1 TSSPHPGVLTRG
13 AASATRTKIESAGA
27 RSNERAERA
36 PVRLPHEP
44 ELGNASGGRVMSD
57 IAARQAE
64 TDAFG
69 KVETHGI
76 EAIPTHQ
83 RHGQPREL
91 AFLWGGAF
99 VNYASLFTASLLTT
113 YYGLGVWDGLAATTI
128 GTVAAA
134 VILGLLS
141 NTGPR
146 SGLPQIVFTRR
157 IFGLRGSYLGAAL
170 TLFLAVGWFAVDCV
184 IAAQAG
190 AALIRPGSRVLT
202 LGLVLLVATVS
213 VGVAVYGHRTI
224 KVLETYG
231 AVVFAALSLA
241 LFAVLAPQFHWNAGP
256 AAGGAAYPGA
266 FVLGFM
272 TCFALVASWYPF
284 ASDYSRYLPA
294 SSSTRSVSLWPVVGV
309 TLPMILLGLFGLL
322 LPTIDAGLASS
333 QGVLAVISAHS
344 PSWVA
349 IPFFVF
355 IVVGEIWAN
364 YLDVYTAGLV
374 TLAMGIRLKRW
385 QTALGCGV
393 LGTALATYAVLI
405 SCFHVAYEDFLILTY
420 LWAPAWAAVVLLSF
434 FVFEGKSRPGLAL
447 AAWLAGT
454 ATSLLFVNYV
464 NLFGNLVAKPSFF
477 NDGLISGLHG
487 ADLSGLI
494 SVGVAGAVYWAGRR
508 WRAA

>member
-1 TSSPHPGVLTRG
+1 
-13 AASATRTKIESAGA
+13 
-27 RSNERAERA
+27 
-36 PVRLPHEP
+36 
-44 ELGNASGGRVMSD
+44 MSD

-190 AALIRPGSRVLT
+190 AQLFGGVNRWMT
-202 LGLVLLVATVS
+202 FGLVLVIAAVS
-213 VGVAVYGHRTI
+213 VAVAVYGHQTI

-231 AVVFAALSLA
+231 AITFAALSAA
-241 LFAVLAPQFHWNAGP
+241 LFLLLAPSFQWTHGPTVAGP
-256 AAGGAAYPGA
+256 DYLGA
-266 FVLGFM
+266 FVLGLM

-284 ASDYSRYLPA
+284 ASDYSRYLP
-294 SSSTRSVSLWPVVGV
+294 SSSPSRAVTFWPVVGI
-309 TLPMILLGLFGLL
+309 TIPMILLGLFGLL
-322 LPTIDAGLASS
+322 LPTIDAPLASNH
-333 QGVLAVISAHS
+333 GVLGVISAHA
-344 PSWVA
+344 PAWVA

-374 TLAMGIRLKRW
+374 TLAMGINLKRW
-385 QTALGCGV
+385 QTALGCGI
-393 LGTALATYAVLI
+393 LGTALAGYAVLI
-405 SCFHVAYEDFLILTY
+405 SDFRVAYEDFLILTY

-434 FVFEGKSRPGLAL
+434 FVFEGKGRPAL
-447 AAWLAGT
+447 AVLAWIAGT
-454 ATSLLFVNYV
+454 ASSLVFVNYV
-464 NLFGNLVAKPSFF
+464 NLFGNLAPIPSFF
-477 NDGLISGLHG
+477 NDGLIANLHG

-494 SVGVAGAVYWAGRR
+494 SAGVAAAVYWLGRR
-508 WRAA
+508 AVTT